1 MMIIESGII
10 FAVILVM
17 SASVLAGRHVKN
29 TSDFLTGGG
38 RTSTLLTAGGIV
50 GTLIGSQS
58 TLGTAQLAFTYG
70 ISAWWFTLGTGLGCL
85 ILAVMYSDRL
95 RNSGCTTQ
103 FQIIANNYG
112 NSCGR
117 SGAILCTTG
126 TFVSVLAQVIACIGF
141 ISALYPSLSH
151 LQASVITIILMCLYI
166 VSGGTWGAGMGGIV
180 KLILLYASCAVCMIL
195 AVIKAGGVYEI
206 FSGAETMLLDSNLG
220 SINHI
225 SNHSEFISRYLS
237 MSSRG
242 ILKDYGSCVSLM
254 LGILSTQTY
263 MQFILSAKGSREAKA
278 SVLCGLFLVPPVGI
292 AGILIGVFMRSHY
305 ILQSEVN
312 MLLSMN
318 LPVPDMP
325 VIANTIQIFPTFI
338 IDYISPVMAG
348 LMLGTLLI
356 TVVGG
361 SSGLLLGIS
370 AIVTEDILSSIRFIQ
385 KHKLLFSRIAIIIT
399 LTVSSVIANIIP
411 VQTIN
416 DLGFLSMT
424 LRSSVV
430 FMPLTC
436 ALWLGER
443 ISSRF
448 ILASIILSPVIA
460 ILSVVSGVS
469 IEPLFIGMC
478 VSIMCCI
485 AGFMYNCRKR
495 YCERIVNHDQE
506 NHQENHECCPE
517 SPEISISGK
526 IVRNQVPYS

>member
-1 MMIIESGII
+1 MIIEFGII

-17 SASVLAGRHVKN
+17 SASILAGRRVKN
-29 TSDFLTGGG
+29 TSDFLTGGE
-38 RTSTLLTAGGIV
+38 RTSTWLTTGGIV

-70 ISAWWFTLGTGLGCL
+70 LSAWWFTLGTGLGCM
-85 ILAVMYSDRL
+85 ILAVFYSDRL

-103 FQIIANNYG
+103 FQIISNQYG

-141 ISALYPSLSH
+141 ISALYPSLNH
-151 LQASVITIILMCLYI
+151 LQASIITIILMCLYI

-206 FSGAETMLLDSNLG
+206 FSGAESLLLDSNLG

-225 SNHSEFISRYLS
+225 SNHSEFISRYLN
-237 MSSRG
+237 MASRG

-278 SVLCGLFLVPPVGI
+278 SVLWGLILVPPVGI
-292 AGILIGVFMRSHY
+292 AGIIIGVFMRSHY

-312 MLLSMN
+312 ILLSMN

-338 IDYISPVMAG
+338 IDYISPVLAG

-370 AIVTEDILSSIRFIQ
+370 AIVVEDILSSVRFIQ
-385 KHKLLFSRIAIIIT
+385 KHKLFFSRLAIILT
-399 LTVSSVIANIIP
+399 LTISSIIANIIP

-430 FMPLTC
+430 FIPLTC
-436 ALWLGER
+436 ALWFGER

-460 ILSVVSGVS
+460 ILSVIFGLN

-478 VSIMCCI
+478 VSIICCI
-485 AGFMYNCRKR
+485 LGFMYNCRR
-495 YCERIVNHDQE
+495 
-506 NHQENHECCPE
+506 
-517 SPEISISGK
+517 K
-526 IVRNQVPYS
+526 IL

>member
-180 KLILLYASCAVCMIL
+180 NLILLYASCAVCMIL

-305 ILQSEVN
+305 ILQSEVD

-478 VSIMCCI
+478 VSIMCC
-485 AGFMYNCRKR
+485 AFGFVLTLKK
-495 YCERIVNHDQE
+495 
-506 NHQENHECCPE
+506 
-517 SPEISISGK
+517 S
-526 IVRNQVPYS
+526 